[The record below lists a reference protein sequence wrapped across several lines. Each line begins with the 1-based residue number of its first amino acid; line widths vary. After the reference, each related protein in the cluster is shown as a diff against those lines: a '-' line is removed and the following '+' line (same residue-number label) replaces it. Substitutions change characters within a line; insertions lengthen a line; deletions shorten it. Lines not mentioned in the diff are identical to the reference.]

1 MAGKKKNP
9 SAMNLGR
16 LGGRARASALSEKS
30 RKEIASGAG
39 KSAWSSLTPEE
50 RSAEM
55 KRRAVVRAK
64 NAEMKQR
71 AAKRKKKK

>member
-1 MAGKKKNP
+1 M
-9 SAMNLGR
+9 
-16 LGGRARASALSEKS
+16 
-30 RKEIASGAG
+30 
-39 KSAWSSLTPEE
+39 TPDE

-64 NAEMKQR
+64 NAEMKPR